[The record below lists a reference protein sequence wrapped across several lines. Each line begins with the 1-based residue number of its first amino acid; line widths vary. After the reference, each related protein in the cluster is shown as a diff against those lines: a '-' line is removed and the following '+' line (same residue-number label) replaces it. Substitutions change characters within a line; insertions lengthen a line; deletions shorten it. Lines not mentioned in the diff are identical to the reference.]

1 MKRKI
6 IIIVLCAALAAVGVG
21 FAVFSSAGERS
32 QKTQTAAESAQLQ
45 ALPGGENAQ
54 GTEKSGEKESA
65 SSKTEKS
72 TTEKRAE
79 APAGE
84 RGEKTAE
91 TQRQTEKTQRQT
103 EKTQSE
109 SVEITISVTCKNAL
123 RYESTTKEGE
133 ELELDLPQSG
143 YIIESTR
150 LTLESGATVFD
161 ALEAACRESG
171 VPLGYQSKSYITRI
185 GNLEEKACTG
195 ASGWM
200 YRVNG
205 ENPTKGASKYILEN
219 GDAVEWY
226 YVTSSADR

>member
-45 ALPGGENAQ
+45 ALTGGENAQ
-54 GTEKSGEKESA
+54 STEKSSAKESA
-65 SSKTEKS
+65 LSKTEKS
-72 TTEKRAE
+72 TTEKRTE

-84 RGEKTAE
+84 RNEKTTEA
-91 TQRQTEKTQRQT
+91 QRQTEKTQP
-103 EKTQSE
+103 E

-171 VPLGYQSKSYITRI
+171 VPLGYQSKSYITQI
-185 GNLEEKACTG
+185 GALKEKACTG

-205 ENPTKGASKYILEN
+205 ENPAKGASKYILEN

>member
-45 ALPGGENAQ
+45 AQPGGENAQ
-54 GTEKSGEKESA
+54 STEKSSAKESA
-65 SSKTEKS
+65 LSKTEKS
-72 TTEKRAE
+72 TTEKRTE
-79 APAGE
+79 ASAGE
-84 RGEKTAE
+84 RNEKT
-91 TQRQTEKTQRQT
+91 TEAQRQT

-133 ELELDLPQSG
+133 ELKLDLPQSG

-150 LTLESGATVFD
+150 LSLKNGATVFD

-171 VPLGYQSKSYITRI
+171 VPLGYQSKSYITQI
-185 GNLEEKACTG
+185 GALKEKACTG

-205 ENPTKGASKYILEN
+205 ENPAKGASKYILKN

>member
-54 GTEKSGEKESA
+54 STEKSGEKESA
-65 SSKTEKS
+65 LSKMEKS

-79 APAGE
+79 ATAGE
-84 RGEKTAE
+84 RGEKTTEA
-91 TQRQTEKTQRQT
+91 QRQTEKTQP
-103 EKTQSE
+103 E

-185 GNLEEKACTG
+185 GNLKEKACAG

>member
-45 ALPGGENAQ
+45 ALTGGENAQ
-54 GTEKSGEKESA
+54 STEKSSAKESA
-65 SSKTEKS
+65 LSKTEKS

-84 RGEKTAE
+84 RGEKPAE
-91 TQRQTEKTQRQT
+91 TQRQT

>member
-32 QKTQTAAESAQLQ
+32 QITQTAAESAQLQ
-45 ALPGGENAQ
+45 ALTGGENAQ
-54 GTEKSGEKESA
+54 STEKSSAKESA
-65 SSKTEKS
+65 LSKTEKS

-79 APAGE
+79 
-84 RGEKTAE
+84 
-91 TQRQTEKTQRQT
+91 TQRQT

-133 ELELDLPQSG
+133 ELGLDLPQSG

-185 GNLEEKACTG
+185 GALKEKACAG

>member
-45 ALPGGENAQ
+45 ALTGGENAQ
-54 GTEKSGEKESA
+54 STEKSSAKESA
-65 SSKTEKS
+65 LSKTEKS

-91 TQRQTEKTQRQT
+91 TQRQT

>member
-45 ALPGGENAQ
+45 ALTGGENAQ
-54 GTEKSGEKESA
+54 STEKSSAKESA
-65 SSKTEKS
+65 LSKTEKS
-72 TTEKRAE
+72 TTEKR
-79 APAGE
+79 
-84 RGEKTAE
+84 
-91 TQRQTEKTQRQT
+91 TETQRQT

-185 GNLEEKACTG
+185 GALKEKACAG

-205 ENPTKGASKYILEN
+205 ENPAKGASKYILEN

>member
-6 IIIVLCAALAAVGVG
+6 IIIVLCAALVAVGVG
-21 FAVFSSAGERS
+21 FAFFSSAGERS
-32 QKTQTAAESAQLQ
+32 QITQTAAESAQLQ

-54 GTEKSGEKESA
+54 STEKSGEKESA
-65 SSKTEKS
+65 PSETEKS

-84 RGEKTAE
+84 RGGKTTEA
-91 TQRQTEKTQRQT
+91 QRQTEKTQP
-103 EKTQSE
+103 E

-161 ALEAACRESG
+161 ALEAACRESC
-171 VPLGYQSKSYITRI
+171 VPLGYQSKSYITQI
-185 GNLEEKACTG
+185 GALKEKACTG

>member
-1 MKRKI
+1 M
-6 IIIVLCAALAAVGVG
+6 LCAALAAVGVG

-45 ALPGGENAQ
+45 ALTGGENAQ
-54 GTEKSGEKESA
+54 SA
-65 SSKTEKS
+65 EKS

-79 APAGE
+79 ATAGE
-84 RGEKTAE
+84 RNEKPAE
-91 TQRQTEKTQRQT
+91 AQRQT

-185 GNLEEKACTG
+185 GNLKEKACTG

-205 ENPTKGASKYILEN
+205 ENPMKGASKYILEN